1 MGEVTCGRLPHLPCK
16 SDQIKMR
23 DCMDRRVTS
32 PKQVTAPN
40 WGPPTP
46 CKQALRLAKTTTL
59 HVNHVFCTFF
69 FFAVVARLQR
79 ESALFH
85 FLSRTGTQDND
96 FVFLFLNFDTV
107 L

>member
-1 MGEVTCGRLPHLPCK
+1 
-16 SDQIKMR
+16 
-23 DCMDRRVTS
+23 MDRRVTS
-32 PKQVTAPN
+32 PNQVTAPN

-69 FFAVVARLQR
+69 FAVVAQR

-85 FLSRTGTQDND
+85 FLSRTGTQGDD
-96 FVFLFLNFDTV
+96 FVFLFLNFVTV

>member
-1 MGEVTCGRLPHLPCK
+1 
-16 SDQIKMR
+16 
-23 DCMDRRVTS
+23 MDRRVTS
-32 PKQVTAPN
+32 PKQVTSPN
-40 WGPPTP
+40 WGPPPP

>member
-69 FFAVVARLQR
+69 FFLPSSHDYNVKVLYFTFCQGQ
-79 ESALFH
+79 EHKTTTLF
-85 FLSRTGTQDND
+85 FFS
-96 FVFLFLNFDTV
+96 
-107 L
+107 

>member
-1 MGEVTCGRLPHLPCK
+1 
-16 SDQIKMR
+16 
-23 DCMDRRVTS
+23 MDRRVTS
-32 PKQVTAPN
+32 TKQVTSPK
-40 WGPPTP
+40 WGPPPP

-59 HVNHVFCTFF
+59 HGNHVFCTF